1 MVAPPMTEVPTML
14 TDPDDDKP
22 LVHPPMG
29 AQIHHHQ
36 GVDLPQDWT
45 WLCGHKEAPEV
56 KEQQQ

>member
-1 MVAPPMTEVPTML
+1 ML

-22 LVHPPMG
+22 MIYLPAG

-36 GVDLPQDWT
+36 GIELPQDWT

-56 KEQQQ
+56 KEQQR